1 MAITSKSLGVTN
13 VNEVREAMER
23 IAENIVIKNVEIKRQ
38 SARNNAFCSVENN
51 YTAVYGLGGLSW
63 SNPLECKYIVVIK
76 NGFFKL
82 QPHKC
87 DMSNVVK
94 RGERGG
100 GGISV
105 YAQFPKEVCL
115 RLMLLTSDMGEE
127 IINIEKK
134 KKKKEKKKERKKEK
148 EKLKERGREMER
160 DGERWRERKLFSF
173 HHFYA

>member
-87 DMSNVVK
+87 DMK
-94 RGERGG
+94 
-100 GGISV
+100 
-105 YAQFPKEVCL
+105 FPKEVCL